1 MSPRDFLTGPEFHR
15 KNTASQL
22 QPADAG
28 IIRNLKSNLENV
40 WLDML
45 HPC

>member
-1 MSPRDFLTGPEFHR
+1 MTVAFFVAANG
-15 KNTASQL
+15 SQL

-40 WLDML
+40 FLYML